1 LINSIDIFPWDD
13 NFNTGI
19 QIIDEQHRRL
29 AKLLNHLASHIA
41 FTPDNN
47 FISQILNELTDYA
60 VYHFQ
65 TEEGIWATNLPND
78 ELEIEHKAGHQ
89 RFIDTVLQLKA
100 DQYQRPIAEIAEE
113 VLEFLARW
121 LAAHILET
129 DREMAYIVHAL
140 QSGLNLELAKQ
151 RATKQMAGTTR
162 TLIDIILS
170 IYSSLSANTLH
181 LMREI
186 NENRRVQSREK
197 SRSLI
202 LELMAT
208 GTALPK
214 ILTAIV
220 RSVEQ
225 ENPDMLCSILLLD
238 DEGKHLLRGAAP
250 SLPEFYNTAISGT
263 AIGPGIGSCG
273 TAAFSGQRVIVED
286 IQSHPYWT
294 DYKTLAGKAG
304 LGACWSEPI
313 RSTQG
318 KVLGT
323 FAIYHQLAH
332 LPENDDIELIEQ
344 IAHLTSIAI
353 ENYQISL
360 ALKTSQSRMSTIL
373 DNVNACIYLKDTE
386 GRYQFVNQRVLDLWG
401 TTLDKVLGYGDEQFF
416 DQQTTANIRENDHPV
431 LAEGKTLQR
440 EETNVVAATGCTTTY
455 WTTKLPL
462 FNQDGEIYALC
473 GISTDISEHKQAEQA
488 LLASELFSKAII
500 DAVSAHI
507 CVLDK
512 AGKILTVNQAWIDF
526 YTENQPDTQDYGV
539 GENYLKLCD
548 AVTGTDRSTAILMAD
563 NIRQIIR
570 GDIKEFVLEY
580 PCHSS
585 IEQRWFIA
593 RVTRFHGDSGHVVIA
608 HENITQRKQAEEKL
622 QLAANVFTHA
632 REGILITDA
641 AGIVIDVN
649 DTFTHITGY
658 SRVEILGKNPNIL
671 SSGRQGQE
679 FYVAM
684 WCDLKSIGYWS
695 GEIWNRRKNGEMYAE
710 MLTISAVKDD
720 SGHTQNYVG
729 LFIDITSMKE
739 YQQQLEHIAHFDVL
753 TNLPNRVL
761 LADRLQQAM
770 LQTQRHKH
778 SLAVVYLDLDGF
790 KTVNDTY
797 DHETGD
803 ELLVAISKRMK
814 EALREGDTLARIG
827 GDEFVAV
834 LGGLEQM
841 TDCEPI
847 LERFLQATADP
858 VTINDNTLQVSASI
872 GVTFYPQDSVDADQL
887 MRHADQA
894 MYIAKQAG
902 KNRYHL
908 FDVLQDAAIKTQR
921 ESLENIRQALKKG
934 EFVLYYQ
941 PKVDMQ
947 TGNIIGAEALI
958 RWQHPERGLLPPCD
972 FLPVIENHPLSVDLG
987 EWVIDTALTQMSIWN
1002 AIGLNIPVSVNVG
1015 ARQLQQRNFVTQ
1027 LTSLLGKYPHINPGD
1042 LELEIL
1048 ETSALADIAEVSAI
1062 MYACREIGVRF
1073 ALDDFGTGYS
1083 SLTYLRHLPADIL
1096 KIDQS
1101 FVRDMLVDPDDL
1113 AIVNGV
1119 IGLAAAFH
1127 RQVIAEGVETLA
1139 HGKRLLSMGCVLAQG
1154 YGIARPMP
1162 AEKIPD
1168 WRPGKDWLT

>member
-1 LINSIDIFPWDD
+1 MNSIDIFPWDD

-65 TEEGIWATNLPND
+65 TEEEIWATYLPHD
-78 ELEIEHKAGHQ
+78 GLEIEHKAGHQ

-100 DQYQRPIAEIAEE
+100 EQHQRPLAEIAEE
-113 VLEFLARW
+113 VLGFLARW

-140 QSGLNLELAKQ
+140 QSGMNLEQAKQ

-162 TLIDIILS
+162 ALIDIILS
-170 IYSSLSANTLH
+170 IYSSLSKNTLR

-186 NENRRVQSREK
+186 NENRRTQSREK
-197 SRSLI
+197 SRSII

-208 GTALPK
+208 GTALPE
-214 ILTAIV
+214 ILEAIV

-238 DEGKHLLRGAAP
+238 DEGKHLLQGAAP
-250 SLPEFYNTAISGT
+250 SLPEFYNAAINGA

-273 TAAFSGQRVIVED
+273 TAAFSGQRLIVED

-294 DYKTLAGKAG
+294 DYKALAGKAG

-323 FAIYHQLAH
+323 FAIYHHLAH
-332 LPENDDIELIEQ
+332 LPENDDIVLIEQ

-353 ENYQISL
+353 ENYQTSL
-360 ALKTSQSRMSTIL
+360 ALNTSQSRMSTIL

-386 GRYQFVNQRVLDLWG
+386 GRYLFVNQRVLDLWG
-401 TTLDKVLGYGDEQFF
+401 TTLDKVLGCGDEQFF
-416 DQQTTANIRENDHPV
+416 DQQTTTTIQENDQRV
-431 LAEGKTLQR
+431 LLEGKTLQR
-440 EETNVVAATGCTTTY
+440 EETNVVAATGIATTFL
-455 WTTKLPL
+455 TTKLPL
-462 FNQDGEIYALC
+462 FRPDGEIYALC
-473 GISTDISEHKQAEQA
+473 GISTDISERKQAEQA
-488 LLASELFSKAII
+488 LLTSEQFSKAII

-526 YTENQPDTQDYGV
+526 YTENQSEYPNYGV

-548 AVTGTDRSTAILMAD
+548 VVTGTDRSTATLIAD

-580 PCHSS
+580 PCHSPT
-585 IEQRWFIA
+585 EQRWFIA
-593 RVTRFHGDSGHVVIA
+593 RVTRFHGDSGNVVIA

-641 AGIVIDVN
+641 AGGIIDVN
-649 DTFTHITGY
+649 DTFTLITGY
-658 SRVEILGKNPNIL
+658 SREEILGKNPNIL

-679 FYVAM
+679 FYAAM
-684 WCDLKSIGYWS
+684 WRDLESIGYWS

-710 MLTISAVKDD
+710 MLTISAVRDT

-778 SLAVVYLDLDGF
+778 SLAVVYFDLDGF

-814 EALREGDTLARIG
+814 VALREGDTLARIG

-834 LGGLEQM
+834 LGGLVQM
-841 TDCEPI
+841 ADCEPI
-847 LERFLQATADP
+847 LERFLQATANP
-858 VTINDNTLQVSASI
+858 VIINQNALQVSASI
-872 GVTFYPQDSVDADQL
+872 GVTFYPQDNVDADQL

-894 MYIAKQAG
+894 MYTAKQAG

-908 FDVLQDAAIKTQR
+908 FDVQQDAAIKTQR
-921 ESLENIRQALKKG
+921 ENLEGIRQALIKN

-941 PKVDMQ
+941 PKVNMQ
-947 TGNIIGAEALI
+947 TGDIIGAEALI
-958 RWQHPERGLLPPCD
+958 RWQHPQRGILAPGD
-972 FLPVIENHPLSVDLG
+972 FLPIIENHPLSVDLG

-1002 AIGLNIPVSVNVG
+1002 ATGLNIPVSVNVG

-1027 LTSLLGKYPHINPGD
+1027 LATLLLKHPNVKPNF

-1048 ETSALADIAEVSAI
+1048 ETSALADITEVSAI
-1062 MYACREIGVRF
+1062 MHACREIGVRF

-1083 SLTYLRHLPADIL
+1083 SLTYLRHLPADML

-1139 HGKRLLSMGCVLAQG
+1139 HGKLLLSMGCVLAQG

-1162 AEKIPD
+1162 AADIPS
-1168 WRPGKDWLT
+1168 WRPDKAWMT

>member
-1 LINSIDIFPWDD
+1 
-13 NFNTGI
+13 
-19 QIIDEQHRRL
+19 
-29 AKLLNHLASHIA
+29 
-41 FTPDNN
+41 
-47 FISQILNELTDYA
+47 
-60 VYHFQ
+60 
-65 TEEGIWATNLPND
+65 
-78 ELEIEHKAGHQ
+78 
-89 RFIDTVLQLKA
+89 
-100 DQYQRPIAEIAEE
+100 
-113 VLEFLARW
+113 
-121 LAAHILET
+121 
-129 DREMAYIVHAL
+129 
-140 QSGLNLELAKQ
+140 
-151 RATKQMAGTTR
+151 MAGTTR
-162 TLIDIILS
+162 VLIDIILS
-170 IYSSLSANTLH
+170 IYSSLSVHTLR

-186 NENRRVQSREK
+186 KENNRAQSHEK
-197 SRSLI
+197 SRSII

-208 GTALPK
+208 GTVLPE
-214 ILTAIV
+214 ILEAIV
-220 RSVEQ
+220 LSVEQ

-238 DEGKHLLRGAAP
+238 DEGKHLLQGAAP
-250 SLPEFYNTAISGT
+250 SLPEFYNAAINGV

-294 DYKTLAGKAG
+294 AYKELAGKAG

-323 FAIYHQLAH
+323 FAIYHHLAH
-332 LPENDDIELIEQ
+332 LPEHDDIALIEQ

-353 ENYQISL
+353 ENHQTSL

-401 TTLDKVLGYGDEQFF
+401 TTLDKVQGCGDEQFF
-416 DQQTTANIRENDHPV
+416 DQQTTATIRENDHRV
-431 LAEGKTLQR
+431 LVEGKTLQR
-440 EETNVVAATGCTTTY
+440 EETNVVAATGCSTTY

-473 GISTDISEHKQAEQA
+473 GISTDISERKQVEQT

-500 DAVSAHI
+500 DAVSAHL

-512 AGKILTVNQAWIDF
+512 SGKILTVNQAWIDF
-526 YTENQPDTQDYGV
+526 YTENQPKTQDYGV
-539 GENYLKLCD
+539 GANYLALCD
-548 AVTGTDRSTAILMAD
+548 SVTDADCAAAANLMSA
-563 NIRQIIR
+563 NIRKVMRGEIR
-570 GDIKEFVLEY
+570 EFVLEY
-580 PCHSS
+580 PCHSPT
-585 IEQRWFIA
+585 EQRWFIA
-593 RVTRFHGDSGHVVIA
+593 RVTRFHGDSGNVVIA

-658 SRVEILGKNPNIL
+658 SREEILGKKPSLL

-679 FYVAM
+679 FYTAL
-684 WCDLKSIGYWS
+684 WHDLTSIGHWS
-695 GEIWNRRKNGEMYAE
+695 GEIWNRRKNGEIYAE
-710 MLTISAVKDD
+710 MLTISTVRDT

-790 KTVNDTY
+790 KIVNDTY

-814 EALREGDTLARIG
+814 VALREGDTLARIG

-841 TDCEPI
+841 ADCEPI

-858 VTINDNTLQVSASI
+858 VIINDNTLQVSASI

-908 FDVLQDAAIKTQR
+908 FDILQDAAIKIQR
-921 ESLENIRQALKKG
+921 ESLENIRQALKKA

-958 RWQHPERGLLPPCD
+958 RWQHPERGLLPPGD

-1002 AIGLNIPVSVNVG
+1002 ASGLNIPVSVNVG

-1027 LTSLLGKYPHINPGD
+1027 LATLLGKYPHINPGD

-1062 MYACREIGVRF
+1062 MHACREIGVRF

-1083 SLTYLRHLPADIL
+1083 SLTYLRHLPADTL

-1139 HGKRLLSMGCVLAQG
+1139 HGKLLLSMGCVLAQG

-1168 WRPGKDWLT
+1168 WRPDSDWLA

>member
-1 LINSIDIFPWDD
+1 MNSIDIFPWDD

-19 QIIDEQHRRL
+19 RKIDEQHRSLANLLNRL
-29 AKLLNHLASHIA
+29 ASQIA

-47 FISQILNELTDYA
+47 LISQILNELTDYA

-65 TEEGIWATNLPND
+65 SEEEIWATYLAHD
-78 ELEIEHKAGHQ
+78 DLEIEHKARHQ
-89 RFIDTVLQLKA
+89 RFIDTVQQLKA
-100 DQYQRPIAEIAEE
+100 EQCHRPIAEITNE
-113 VLEFLARW
+113 VLGFLARW
-121 LAAHILET
+121 LVAHIFET
-129 DREMAYIVHAL
+129 DREMAYIVLAL
-140 QSGLNLELAKQ
+140 QFGLNLEQAKQ
-151 RATKQMAGTTR
+151 RAANQMAGTTR
-162 TLIDIILS
+162 ALIDVILS
-170 IYSSLSANTLH
+170 IYKSLSTNTLR

-186 NENRRVQSREK
+186 DENKRIQAREK

-208 GTALPK
+208 GTALPE
-214 ILTAIV
+214 ILAAIV

-225 ENPDMLCSILLLD
+225 EKPDMLCSILLLD
-238 DEGKHLLRGAAP
+238 NEGKHLLHGAAP
-250 SLPEFYNTAISGT
+250 SLPEFYNSAISGT
-263 AIGPGIGSCG
+263 AIGPGIGSCA

-286 IQSHPYWT
+286 IQSHPYWAN
-294 DYKTLAGKAG
+294 YKALAGQAG
-304 LGACWSEPI
+304 LAACWSEPI
-313 RSTQG
+313 LSANG
-318 KVLGT
+318 NVLGT
-323 FAIYHQLAH
+323 FAIYHHQTH
-332 LPENDDIELIEQ
+332 LPESGDIVLIEQ

-353 ENYQISL
+353 ENYQTSQ
-360 ALKTSQSRMSTIL
+360 ALKTSQSRLSTIL

-401 TTLDKVLGYGDEQFF
+401 TTLDKVLGQGDEQFF
-416 DQQTTANIRENDHPV
+416 DPQTTATIRENDHLV
-431 LAEGKTLQR
+431 LVEGKTLQR
-440 EETNVVAATGCTTTY
+440 EEINVVAATGCTTTY

-462 FNQDGEIYALC
+462 FRPDGEIYALC
-473 GISTDISEHKQAEQA
+473 GISTDISERKQAEQA
-488 LLASELFSKAII
+488 LLTSELFSKAII

-512 AGKILTVNQAWIDF
+512 AGKILAVNQAWIDF
-526 YTENQPDTQDYGV
+526 YMENQPENRDYGV
-539 GENYLKLCD
+539 GTNYLTLCD
-548 AVTGTDRSTAILMAD
+548 SVTDADCATVAKLMSA
-563 NIRQIIR
+563 NIRKVVR

-585 IEQRWFIA
+585 NEQRWFIA
-593 RVTRFHGDSGHVVIA
+593 RVTRFQGDSGNVVIA

-641 AGIVIDVN
+641 AGSIIDVN

-658 SRVEILGKNPNIL
+658 SREEILGKNPNIL

-679 FYVAM
+679 FYAAM
-684 WCDLKSIGYWS
+684 WRDLASIGYWS

-710 MLTISAVKDD
+710 MLTISTVRDA
-720 SGHTQNYVG
+720 SGHAQNYVG

-790 KTVNDTY
+790 KAVNDSY

-834 LGGLEQM
+834 LSDLERM

-847 LERFLQATADP
+847 LERFLQATANP
-858 VTINDNTLQVSASI
+858 VMIGQNALQVSASI
-872 GVTFYPQDSVDADQL
+872 GVTFYPQDNVDADQL

-894 MYIAKQAG
+894 MYTAKQAG

-908 FDVLQDAAIKTQR
+908 FDVQQDAAIKTQR
-921 ESLENIRQALKKG
+921 ENLEGIRQALIKN

-941 PKVDMQ
+941 PKVNMQ
-947 TGNIIGAEALI
+947 TGDIIGAEALI
-958 RWQHPERGLLPPCD
+958 RWQHPQRGILAPGD
-972 FLPVIENHPLSVDLG
+972 FLPIIENHPLSVDLG

-1002 AIGLNIPVSVNVG
+1002 ASGLNIPVSVNVG
-1015 ARQLQQRNFVTQ
+1015 ARQLQQRHFAIQLSTLLLKHPNVKPNF
-1027 LTSLLGKYPHINPGD
+1027 

-1083 SLTYLRHLPADIL
+1083 SLTYLRRLPADML

-1119 IGLAAAFH
+1119 IGLAAAFN

-1139 HGKRLLSMGCVLAQG
+1139 HGKRLLSMGCALAQG

-1162 AEKIPD
+1162 AAEIPS
-1168 WRPGKDWLT
+1168 WRPDKAWMA